1 MKPGQNISI
10 KQNASNEQLQ
20 SCLEKALPGAVA
32 QTKNIAPQFKGATDS
47 DTCRKIFDFL
57 LKKVKYDKDGFTQ
70 KIKYPSALLREG
82 RGDCKSYSL
91 FIAAILKN
99 LNIPFRWTYASYTPG
114 VKTPGH
120 VYITTDSGC
129 IIDCVWGK
137 FNSEKEPYNKFY
149 KSMNISYISGID
161 DGCAPS
167 LGNKNCGPMGAVN
180 AKTVLLA
187 PGRQLFRL
195 IVQGNLDG
203 FATKLAKL
211 DQAKVAKL
219 WVQAGGEAGKLS
231 ADIRKGSSR
240 PSKKLGLLGIIK
252 KKLAAK
258 GLKGLGATDAQVAQ
272 FVTPAATAAGTVIS
286 GGTPAG
292 TAAGASL
299 GEVLKALMPIL
310 QQLLAA
316 TAAADMTD
324 NLTPPGPLPP
334 ITDPEPGSG
343 VTAAGT
349 PAAPAGPTAPG
360 TPAAPAGGGITPA
373 GGSNKM
379 ILYIAAAAAA
389 VLLLPKLLK

>member
-32 QTKNIAPQFKGATDS
+32 QTKNLAPQFKGATDS

-57 LKKVKYDKDGFTQ
+57 CKKVKYDKDGFTQ

-91 FIAAILKN
+91 FTAAILKN

-137 FNSEKEPYNKFY
+137 FNSEKQPYNKFY

-167 LGNKNCGPMGAVN
+167 LGNKNCVPMGAVN

-187 PGRQLFRL
+187 PGRNLFRI

-203 FATKLAKL
+203 FASKLAKL
-211 DQAKVAKL
+211 DQAKIATL
-219 WVQAGGEAGKLS
+219 WKNAGGDAGKLS

-240 PSKKLGLLGIIK
+240 PAKKLGLLGLIK

-258 GLKGLGATDAQVAQ
+258 GIKGLGATDAQVAQ
-272 FVTPAATAAGTVIS
+272 FVTPAATAAGTVVS
-286 GGTPAG
+286 GPTGA
-292 TAAGASL
+292 AAGASL
-299 GEVLKALMPIL
+299 GEVLKELLPIL

-334 ITDPEPGSG
+334 VDDLEGGATQGNPS
-343 VTAAGT
+343 
-349 PAAPAGPTAPG
+349 GPTP
-360 TPAAPAGGGITPA
+360 PAGGGIVAA

-389 VLLLPKLLK
+389 IFILPKLLK

>member
-91 FIAAILKN
+91 FTAAILKN

-137 FNSEKEPYNKFY
+137 FNSEKQPYNKFY
-149 KSMNISYISGID
+149 KSMNISYISG
-161 DGCAPS
+161 CEPA
-167 LGNKNCGPMGAVN
+167 MGA
-180 AKTVLLA
+180 TVAGGIIKNVGAGIKKAATSVSSGAAVAAIKGATLA
-187 PGRQLFRL
+187 PGRNLFRL
-195 IVQGNLDG
+195 IVQNNMDG
-203 FATKLAKL
+203 IASKLAKMNQQQIL
-211 DQAKVAKL
+211 DLWKKV
-219 WVQAGGEAGKLS
+219 GGDPGKIG
-231 ADIRKGSSR
+231 ADIRNGASK
-240 PSKKLGLLGIIK
+240 PAKKLGLLGLVK

-258 GLKGLGATDAQVAQ
+258 GIKGLGATDAQIIEALV
-272 FVTPAATAAGTVIS
+272 PAATAAGTAVGAAS
-286 GGTPAG
+286 GPQG
-292 TAAGASL
+292 AAVGAASGASL
-299 GEVLKALMPIL
+299 AEVLKQLIPL
-310 QQLLAA
+310 VQQLLAQTPIA
-316 TAAADMTD
+316 DQTDALTAQTNITAPADLEPTGSAA
-324 NLTPPGPLPP
+324 
-334 ITDPEPGSG
+334 PGS
-343 VTAAGT
+343 
-349 PAAPAGPTAPG
+349 
-360 TPAAPAGGGITPA
+360 
-373 GGSNKM
+373 SNVLM
-379 ILYIAAAAAA
+379 YAAAAAA
-389 VLLLPKLLK
+389 AIILLPKLFK

>member
-1 MKPGQNISI
+1 
-10 KQNASNEQLQ
+10 
-20 SCLEKALPGAVA
+20 
-32 QTKNIAPQFKGATDS
+32 
-47 DTCRKIFDFL
+47 
-57 LKKVKYDKDGFTQ
+57 
-70 KIKYPSALLREG
+70 
-82 RGDCKSYSL
+82 
-91 FIAAILKN
+91 
-99 LNIPFRWTYASYTPG
+99 
-114 VKTPGH
+114 
-120 VYITTDSGC
+120 
-129 IIDCVWGK
+129 
-137 FNSEKEPYNKFY
+137 
-149 KSMNISYISGID
+149 
-161 DGCAPS
+161 
-167 LGNKNCGPMGAVN
+167 MGAIN

-187 PGRQLFRL
+187 PGRQLFRI

-349 PAAPAGPTAPG
+349 PAAASGPTAPG
-360 TPAAPAGGGITPA
+360 TSTTPGTSTAAAGSGIVPAA
-373 GGSNKM
+373 GSNKM

>member
-32 QTKNIAPQFKGATDS
+32 QTKNLAPKFKGATDT

-91 FIAAILKN
+91 FTAAILKN

-114 VKTPGH
+114 IKTPGH

-137 FNSEKEPYNKFY
+137 FNSEKQPYNKFY

-167 LGNKNCGPMGAVN
+167 LGNKNCAPIGAVN

-203 FATKLAKL
+203 FATKLSKL
-211 DQAKVAKL
+211 DQARIATL
-219 WVQAGGEAGKLS
+219 WKNAGGEPGKLA

-240 PSKKLGLLGIIK
+240 PAKKLGLLGIIK

-258 GLKGLGATDAQVAQ
+258 GIKGLGATDAQVAQ
-272 FVTPAATAAGTVIS
+272 FVTPAATAAGTVVS
-286 GGTPAG
+286 GPSGA
-292 TAAGASL
+292 AAGASL

-334 ITDPEPGSG
+334 ITDPESGTG
-343 VTAAGT
+343 VTAPGSS
-349 PAAPAGPTAPG
+349 TAPS
-360 TPAAPAGGGITPA
+360 A
-373 GGSNKM
+373 GSNKM

-389 VLLLPKLLK
+389 VLLLPKLLKK

>member
-137 FNSEKEPYNKFY
+137 FNSEKQPYNKFY

-187 PGRQLFRL
+187 PGRQLFRI

-286 GGTPAG
+286 GPTGA
-292 TAAGASL
+292 AAGASL

-316 TAAADMTD
+316 TSAADMTD

-343 VTAAGT
+343 VTAPGSSAAG
-349 PAAPAGPTAPG
+349 AGS
-360 TPAAPAGGGITPA
+360 GIAPA

>member
-20 SCLEKALPGAVA
+20 SALEKALPGAVA
-32 QTKNIAPQFKGATDS
+32 QTKNLAPKFKGATDT

-91 FIAAILKN
+91 FTAAILKN

-129 IIDCVWGK
+129 IVDCVWGK
-137 FNSEKEPYNKFY
+137 FNSEKQPYNKFY

-167 LGNKNCGPMGAVN
+167 LGNKNCAPIGAVN

-187 PGRQLFRL
+187 PGRNLFRI

-211 DQAKVAKL
+211 DQAKIATL
-219 WVQAGGEAGKLS
+219 WKNAGGEPGKLS

-240 PSKKLGLLGIIK
+240 PAKKLGLLGLIK
-252 KKLAAK
+252 KKLAQK
-258 GLKGLGATDAQVAQ
+258 GIKGLGATDAQVAQ
-272 FVTPAATAAGTVIS
+272 FVTPAATAAGTVVS
-286 GGTPAG
+286 GPSGA
-292 TAAGASL
+292 AAGASL

-324 NLTPPGPLPP
+324 NLTPPGDLPP
-334 ITDPEPGSG
+334 INDLEGSATQGNPG
-343 VTAAGT
+343 
-349 PAAPAGPTAPG
+349 GPTP
-360 TPAAPAGGGITPA
+360 PASGGIIP
-373 GGSNKM
+373 GGTNKM
-379 ILYIAAAAAA
+379 LLYAAAAAA
-389 VLLLPKLLK
+389 AIFILPKLLK

>member
-1 MKPGQNISI
+1 MQPGQTIAF

-20 SCLEKALPGAVA
+20 SALEKALPGAVA
-32 QTKNIAPQFKGATDS
+32 QVKQIAPKFKGATDT

-57 LKKVKYDKDGFTQ
+57 CKKVKYDKDGFTQ

-91 FIAAILKN
+91 FTAAILKN

-114 VKTPGH
+114 IKTPGH

-137 FNSEKEPYNKFY
+137 FNSEKKPYNKFY
-149 KSMNISYISGID
+149 KSMNISYISGTD
-161 DGCAPS
+161 SCAPS
-167 LGNKNCGPMGAVN
+167 LGQRNQGTSPIGAVN

-187 PGRQLFRL
+187 PGRNLFRI

-203 FATKLAKL
+203 FASKLAKM
-211 DQAKVAKL
+211 DQGRIATL
-219 WVQAGGEAGKLS
+219 WKNAGGDAGKLS
-231 ADIRKGSSR
+231 ADIRKGASR
-240 PSKKLGLLGIIK
+240 PAKKLGLLGLIK

-258 GLKGLGATDAQVAQ
+258 GIKGLGATDAQVIP
-272 FVTPAATAAGTVIS
+272 FVTPAATAAGTVV
-286 GGTPAG
+286 AG
-292 TAAGASL
+292 PTGAAAGASL

-334 ITDPEPGSG
+334 VDDLEGGATQSN
-343 VTAAGT
+343 
-349 PAAPAGPTAPG
+349 PAGPTP
-360 TPAAPAGGGITPA
+360 PAGGGIVAA
-373 GGSNKM
+373 GGTNKM

-389 VLLLPKLLK
+389 VLLLPKLLKK

>member
-1 MKPGQNISI
+1 MQPGQTIAF

-20 SCLEKALPGAVA
+20 SALEKALPGAVA
-32 QTKNIAPQFKGATDS
+32 QVKQIAPKFKGATDT

-57 LKKVKYDKDGFTQ
+57 CKKVKYDKDGFTQ

-91 FIAAILKN
+91 FTAAILKN

-114 VKTPGH
+114 IKTPGH

-137 FNSEKEPYNKFY
+137 FNSEKKPYNKFY
-149 KSMNISYISGID
+149 KTMNISYISGID

-167 LGNKNCGPMGAVN
+167 LGNKNSPINGKGDN
-180 AKTVLLA
+180 AKKLLLF
-187 PGRQLFRL
+187 PGRNLFRI

-203 FATKLAKL
+203 IASKLSKL
-211 DQAKVAKL
+211 DQGRIAKL
-219 WVQAGGEAGKLS
+219 WTQAGGEAGKLA
-231 ADIRKGSSR
+231 ADIRKGASR
-240 PSKKLGLLGIIK
+240 PAKKLGLLGFIK

-258 GLKGLGATDAQVAQ
+258 GIKGLGATDAQVSQ
-272 FVTPAATAAGTVIS
+272 FITPAATAAGTAV
-286 GGTPAG
+286 GGAKG
-292 TAAGASL
+292 AAAGASL
-299 GEVLKALMPIL
+299 GEVLKELLPIL

-334 ITDPEPGSG
+334 VDDLEGGATQGNPS
-343 VTAAGT
+343 
-349 PAAPAGPTAPG
+349 GPTP
-360 TPAAPAGGGITPA
+360 PAGGGIVAA

-389 VLLLPKLLK
+389 VLLLPKLLKK

>member
-10 KQNASNEQLQ
+10 KQTASNEQLQ

-70 KIKYPSALLREG
+70 KIKYPSALLRER

-91 FIAAILKN
+91 FTAAILKN

-137 FNSEKEPYNKFY
+137 FNSEKQPYNKFY

-180 AKTVLLA
+180 GKTILLA
-187 PGRQLFRL
+187 PGRQLFRI

-203 FATKLAKL
+203 IATKLAKL

-286 GGTPAG
+286 GPTGA
-292 TAAGASL
+292 AAGASL

-343 VTAAGT
+343 VTAS
-349 PAAPAGPTAPG
+349 G
-360 TPAAPAGGGITPA
+360 TPAAPAGGGIAPA

-389 VLLLPKLLK
+389 VFILPKLLK

>member
-1 MKPGQNISI
+1 MQPGQTIAF

-20 SCLEKALPGAVA
+20 SALEKALPAAAA
-32 QTKNIAPQFKGATDS
+32 QVKQLAPKFKGATDT

-57 LKKVKYDKDGFTQ
+57 KAKVQYDKDGFTQ

-91 FIAAILKN
+91 FTAAILKN

-114 VKTPGH
+114 IKTPGH

-137 FNSEKEPYNKFY
+137 FNSEKKPYNKFY

-161 DGCAPS
+161 DMSAPS
-167 LGNKNCGPMGAVN
+167 LGNKNIAPIGAVN

-187 PGRQLFRL
+187 PGRNLFRI

-203 FATKLAKL
+203 FASKLAKL
-211 DQAKVAKL
+211 DQGRLLNL
-219 WVQAGGEAGKLS
+219 WKNAGGDTGKLS
-231 ADIRKGSSR
+231 ADIRKGASR
-240 PSKKLGLLGIIK
+240 PAKKLGLLGFIK
-252 KKLAAK
+252 KKLAQK
-258 GLKGLGATDAQVAQ
+258 GIKGLGATDAQVIP
-272 FVTPAATAAGTVIS
+272 FVTPAATAAGTAV
-286 GGTPAG
+286 GGPAG
-292 TAAGASL
+292 AAAGASL

-324 NLTPPGPLPP
+324 SFTPPGDLPP
-334 ITDPEPGSG
+334 INDLEGSA
-343 VTAAGT
+343 TQT
-349 PAAPAGPTAPG
+349 NPSGPTAP
-360 TPAAPAGGGITPA
+360 ASGGIIP
-373 GGSNKM
+373 GGTNKM
-379 ILYIAAAAAA
+379 LLYAAAAAA
-389 VLLLPKLLK
+389 AIFILPKLLKK